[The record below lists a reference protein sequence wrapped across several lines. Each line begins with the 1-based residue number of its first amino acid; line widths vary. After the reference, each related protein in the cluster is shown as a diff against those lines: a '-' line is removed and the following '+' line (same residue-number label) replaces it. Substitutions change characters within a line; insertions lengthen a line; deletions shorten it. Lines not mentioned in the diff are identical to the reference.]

1 MFELSNFSQ
10 AKIYT
15 CFLFQ
20 QKQIH
25 NRNNDYKFYKCLNYG
40 IFLKLKTI
48 LVSCFNKKKMH
59 FIVEFVDYKTIF
71 ELVAENV
78 LEYNEMRRIGMK

>member
-1 MFELSNFSQ
+1 M
-10 AKIYT
+10 Y
-15 CFLFQ
+15 
-20 QKQIH
+20 
-25 NRNNDYKFYKCLNYG
+25 
-40 IFLKLKTI
+40 
-48 LVSCFNKKKMH
+48 